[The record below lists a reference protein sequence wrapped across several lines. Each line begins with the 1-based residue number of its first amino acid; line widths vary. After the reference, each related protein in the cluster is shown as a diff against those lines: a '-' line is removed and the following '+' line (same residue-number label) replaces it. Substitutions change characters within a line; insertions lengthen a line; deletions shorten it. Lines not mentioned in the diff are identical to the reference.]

1 MAELQK
7 LAFGGDEIQ
16 YNQLPGLGSRFA
28 LGSRDIQ
35 EVAPVAIN
43 VAALGTRHASPALEE
58 VTAASV
64 QNSGLYEPE
73 VLISAFF
80 RSIKVEVMQHH
91 LTHPPL

>member
-16 YNQLPGLGSRFA
+16 YNKLPGLGSRFA

-43 VAALGTRHASPALEE
+43 VAALDTRHASPALAE
-58 VTAASV
+58 VVAASV
-64 QNSGLYEPE
+64 QNSGPSELE
-73 VLISAFF
+73 VLISSFLSQRQG
-80 RSIKVEVMQHH
+80 RSDAA
-91 LTHPPL
+91 PLDL